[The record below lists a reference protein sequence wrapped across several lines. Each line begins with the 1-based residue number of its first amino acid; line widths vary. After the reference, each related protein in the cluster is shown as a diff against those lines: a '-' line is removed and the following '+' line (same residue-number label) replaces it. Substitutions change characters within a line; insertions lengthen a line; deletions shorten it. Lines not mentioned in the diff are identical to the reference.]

1 MVGVLLLG
9 TLEDLGKD
17 DFRDFKWH
25 LKQDNLDGCKPIA
38 VCKLEDASR
47 TQIVTEMTRS
57 YGEEMAMKVAVE
69 ILKKMKNMKA
79 AAELTTKYAEM
90 IRAASSSS
98 SAAAASPPAAS
109 PPAASPPAASPPA
122 ASPPA
127 ANTMSAQNESV
138 IVAPTVTGSSHTFN
152 ITINK

>member
-1 MVGVLLLG
+1 MVDVLLLG

-17 DFRDFKWH
+17 DFRDFKWY
-25 LKQDNLDGCKPIA
+25 LNQKNLDGCKPIA

-47 TQIVTEMTRS
+47 TKTVTEMTSS

-79 AAELTTKYAEM
+79 AAELTKKYAEM

-98 SAAAASPPAAS
+98 SSSSAAAAS